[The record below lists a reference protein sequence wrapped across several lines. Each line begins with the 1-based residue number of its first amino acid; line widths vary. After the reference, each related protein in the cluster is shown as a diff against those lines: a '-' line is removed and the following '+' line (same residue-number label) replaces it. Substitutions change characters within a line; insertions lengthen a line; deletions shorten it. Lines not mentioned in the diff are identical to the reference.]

1 MSYEYGITKIQI
13 RRDTSAN
20 FSSVNPILMEG
31 EPAIALDT
39 NTLKIGDGITAWTS
53 LSGISGGAGGITQQD
68 LDNAISSIVDT
79 APETLNTLN
88 ELAAAINDNPNF
100 FNEVAYSGG
109 DISQFNNNQNY
120 IVSDNSVAAGSDT
133 INNIVNL
140 SQAEYDAITPST
152 GVLYVIEDAPDP
164 ITSLPSS
171 GNWDVAYSWVA
182 SNSGVVVSS
191 GDNISLLNNDANY
204 VESDTAGI
212 TGASGVNNIVIISQ
226 ADYDSIGSGNYDPNT
241 IYFVP

>member
-20 FSSVNPILMEG
+20 FSSVNPILREG

-39 NTLKIGDGITAWTS
+39 NTLKIGDGVTPWAS
-53 LSGISGGAGGITQQD
+53 LSGISGGGITQED
-68 LDNAISSIVDT
+68 LDDAISNIVDT

-109 DISQFNNNQNY
+109 NITQF
-120 IVSDNSVAAGSDT
+120 
-133 INNIVNL
+133 
-140 SQAEYDAITPST
+140 
-152 GVLYVIEDAPDP
+152 
-164 ITSLPSS
+164 
-171 GNWDVAYSWVA
+171 
-182 SNSGVVVSS
+182 
-191 GDNISLLNNDANY
+191 NNDANY
-204 VESDTAGI
+204 VKSDTVGI
-212 TGASGVNNIVIISQ
+212 TGASGVNNIVQISQ
-226 ADYDSIGSGNYDPNT
+226 SDYDAIGSGNYDPNT